1 VLSASSGDKARKARD
16 QGLLHADQGAGLA
29 LCRRGRG
36 GDARTRIRKRHQR
49 KGLVLATLSKLK
61 QVCNHPAQ
69 FFKDNS
75 AIPGRSGK
83 LTRLVEMLEEVIEGG
98 ECALVFSQFAEM
110 GAILERHLEA
120 TFGREVPRRW
130 SRCFRRATQI

>member
-1 VLSASSGDKARKARD
+1 MPGLESASGTSARGWCSR
-16 QGLLHADQGAGLA
+16 
-29 LCRRGRG
+29 
-36 GDARTRIRKRHQR
+36 
-49 KGLVLATLSKLK
+49 LS
-61 QVCNHPAQ
+61 PSSSR
-69 FFKDNS
+69 S
-75 AIPGRSGK
+75 AIIPRSSSRTTPRGRSGK
-83 LTRLVEMLEEVIEGG
+83 LKRLVEMLEDVIESG